1 MNAVMQCL
9 ENTFSPLVLIFTV
22 SNLAAMGLQVKMPEV
37 IVALRNKKSLA
48 MIFVWGWVL
57 GPAFGYLITRVLP
70 LEEPYVVVVLLASL
84 APCAPF
90 LQQMVG
96 KARGDM
102 GFAGALIPLVAVG
115 TVVLMPLVAPLL
127 IKGLTISTW
136 ALAKPLL
143 LTILLPLVVGATIRH
158 YAGTGATKIFPAVKR
173 LALLSTLLTIV
184 WCLVIYGQGM
194 LNTAGSFALLS
205 MTLFMV
211 GMGLITYRFGF
222 GMKQNQRSVM
232 ALGMG
237 TRNVAAVLAAALAI
251 PDADPR
257 IVVMTIMWTLWSVV
271 LAAIGAKI
279 FAKLAGET
287 GVAGTTMNE
296 VPPFETVPAVP
307 GGSSNRSSE

>member
-1 MNAVMQCL
+1 MNAVMQFL
-9 ENTFSPLVLIFTV
+9 QSTFSPLVLIFTV
-22 SNLAAMGLQVKMPEV
+22 SNLAAMGLQVRMPEV
-37 IVALRNKKSLA
+37 ATALRNRKSLA
-48 MIFVWGWVL
+48 LIFVWGWVL

-70 LEEPYVVVVLLASL
+70 LAEPYVVVVLLASL

-115 TVVLMPLVAPLL
+115 TVVLMPMMAPLL

-143 LTILLPLVVGATIRH
+143 LTILLPLVIGAVIRH
-158 YAGTGATKIFPAVKR
+158 FADTAATRLFPAVKG

-184 WCLVIYGQGM
+184 WCIVIYGKGM

-205 MTLFMV
+205 MTVFMV
-211 GMGLITYRFGF
+211 GMGLITYQFGF
-222 GMKQNQRSVM
+222 GMRQNQRSVM

-251 PDADPR
+251 PNADER

-279 FAKLAGET
+279 FASQAGRT
-287 GVAGTTMNE
+287 E
-296 VPPFETVPAVP
+296 VEGQAAAP
-307 GGSSNRSSE
+307 SST

>member
-1 MNAVMQCL
+1 MNIVMQFL
-9 ENTFSPLVLIFTV
+9 QATFSPLVLIFTV

-37 IVALRNKKSLA
+37 MQALRNKKSLVL
-48 MIFVWGWVL
+48 IFVWGWVL
-57 GPAFGYLITRVLP
+57 GPAFGYLITRILP
-70 LEEPYVVVVLLASL
+70 LEEPYIVVVLLASL

-115 TVVLMPLVAPLL
+115 TVVLMPLMAPLL

-143 LTILLPLVVGATIRH
+143 LTILLPLLIGAVIRH
-158 YAGTGATKIFPAVKR
+158 YAGNGATKIFPAVKGF
-173 LALLSTLLTIV
+173 ALLSTLLTIL
-184 WCLVIYGQGM
+184 WCLLIYGRGM
-194 LNTAGSFALLS
+194 LNTAGQFALLS

-222 GMKQNQRSVM
+222 GLKQNQRSVM

-251 PDADPR
+251 PNADPR
-257 IVVMTIMWTLWSVV
+257 IVVMVVMWTLWSVV

-279 FAKLAGET
+279 FANQAGKVSMAGEL
-287 GVAGTTMNE
+287 
-296 VPPFETVPAVP
+296 
-307 GGSSNRSSE
+307 

>member
-1 MNAVMQCL
+1 MSTVMQFL
-9 ENTFSPLVLIFTV
+9 ATTFAPLVLLFTV

-37 IVALRNKKSLA
+37 TATLRNKKSLA
-48 MIFVWGWVL
+48 LIFVWGWVL
-57 GPAFGYLITRVLP
+57 GPALGYLITKVLP
-70 LEEPYVVVVLLASL
+70 LNAPYVIVVLLASL

-115 TVVLMPLVAPLL
+115 TVVLMPVMAPLM
-127 IKGLTISTW
+127 IKGLTISAW

-143 LTILLPLVVGATIRH
+143 LTILLPLLIGAAIRH
-158 YAGTGATKIFPAVKR
+158 YAGATATRIFPPVK
-173 LALLSTLLTIV
+173 AIATLSTLMTIV
-184 WCLVIYGQGM
+184 WCLLLYGQGM
-194 LNTAGSFALLS
+194 LNTAGELALGS

-222 GMKQNQRSVM
+222 GLKQNQRSVM

-257 IVVMTIMWTLWSVV
+257 ILVMVIMWTLWSVV
-271 LAAIGAKI
+271 LAALGARV
-279 FAKLAGET
+279 FAKHADAT
-287 GVAGTTMNE
+287 GLEA
-296 VPPFETVPAVP
+296 AA
-307 GGSSNRSSE
+307 